1 MKNKIVRE
9 VIEFVKGHQ
18 LLFDQIVQL
27 DVFSADELTM
37 EQLNLVCS
45 ILCKVL
51 PAVNVNC
58 NSILLISVLLFH
70 CQNMH
75 ATFQMFVIIKL
86 SRHLEAWV
94 LDMILNITL

>member
-37 EQLNLVCS
+37 EQLNLVS
-45 ILCKVL
+45 GILSKVL
-51 PAVNVNC
+51 PAVNVKC

-70 CQNMH
+70 CQNMVYMQH
-75 ATFQMFVIIKL
+75 FRCL
-86 SRHLEAWV
+86 
-94 LDMILNITL
+94 